1 MTLWWLGRFDAAI
14 AVFAEA
20 VPMAF
25 RYGVDRRVTPWLAP
39 TEPLF
44 ELGRL
49 DEAIDLEARAARV
62 LGEQHVAL
70 GQRKIAT
77 LCDIV
82 RGHFD
87 GARDVIAARQD
98 YSAEAR
104 VGTLRLVNAAIKSAD
119 IDARPKDK
127 ISDAEIL
134 GVLAKMIKQRRDS
147 IEQFRAGGRPELADK
162 EAAEIVVIEG
172 YMPKQMSEAE
182 AKAAIAAVI
191 KETGA
196 AGPKDIGKVMA
207 ALKAKYAGQMDFG
220 KASGITKELLK

>member
-1 MTLWWLGRFDAAI
+1 MREKIND
-14 AVFAEA
+14 
-20 VPMAF
+20 
-25 RYGVDRRVTPWLAP
+25 
-39 TEPLF
+39 
-44 ELGRL
+44 
-49 DEAIDLEARAARV
+49 DLKTAMKA
-62 LGEQHVAL
+62 GD
-70 GQRKIAT
+70 K
-77 LCDIV
+77 D
-82 RGHFD
+82 
-87 GARDVIAARQD
+87 
-98 YSAEAR
+98 R

-127 ISDAEIL
+127 ISDADIL

-147 IEQFRAGGRPELADK
+147 IEQFRSGGRPELADK

-182 AKAAIAAVI
+182 AKAAIEAII

-196 AGPKDIGKVMA
+196 AGPKDMGKVMA